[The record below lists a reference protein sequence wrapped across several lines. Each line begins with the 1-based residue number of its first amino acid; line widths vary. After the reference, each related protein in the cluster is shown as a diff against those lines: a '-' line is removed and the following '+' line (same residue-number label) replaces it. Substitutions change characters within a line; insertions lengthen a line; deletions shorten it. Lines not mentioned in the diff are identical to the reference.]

1 MPSPFANTLYDP
13 DAASCPAVACHLD
26 FVEYEA
32 EVPVHTHRKGQ
43 LIIVLYGAVI
53 CRAENNLWIVPPR
66 CAVWIPGGIPH
77 SVSATWNARLNYLF
91 IEPGAA
97 ALPGSCCTLALSPL
111 IHELVERLTREGAD
125 YVADSHAGRL
135 TRVTLDE
142 LATMPAQRL
151 NLPVSAHPKIRA
163 MADRLVSHPD
173 DRSTLSVWAKRL
185 ALSERSLARVML
197 RETGLT
203 FGRWRQQLHLIIALQ
218 ELASGVSVQNVAA
231 KLGYESVN
239 AFITMFKKT
248 MGTTPAHYFA
258 ERQTAAR

>member
-1 MPSPFANTLYDP
+1 MNPQFATTLFDP
-13 DAASCPAVACHLD
+13 DSTACPAVARHLD
-26 FVEYEA
+26 FMEYAA

-43 LIIVLYGAVI
+43 LIIALYGAVI
-53 CRAENNLWIVPPR
+53 CRAENDIWIVPPD

-77 SVSATWNARLNYLF
+77 SATATWNAHLNYLF

-97 ALPGSCCTLALSPL
+97 ALPEKCCTLAISPL
-111 IHELVERLTREGAD
+111 ITALVDRLTREGVD
-125 YVADSHAGRL
+125 QPPDSHVTRL

-142 LATMPAQRL
+142 LVTMPQQKL
-151 NLPVSAHPKIRA
+151 SLPVSANPKIRA
-163 MADRLVSHPD
+163 MADTLVSHPE
-173 DRSTLSVWAKRL
+173 DRSTFKTWAKRL
-185 ALSERSLARVML
+185 ALSERSLARLML

-239 AFITMFKKT
+239 AFITMFRKT
-248 MGTTPAHYFA
+248 MGSTPAHYFA
-258 ERQTAAR
+258 ERKAGAR

>member
-43 LIIVLYGAVI
+43 LIIVLYGAVS

-111 IHELVERLTREGAD
+111 IHELVERLTHEGAD

-151 NLPVSAHPKIRA
+151 NLPVSAHPKIR
-163 MADRLVSHPD
+163 RWP
-173 DRSTLSVWAKRL
+173 
-185 ALSERSLARVML
+185 
-197 RETGLT
+197 TGWSAILT
-203 FGRWRQQLHLIIALQ
+203 IAAPCRCGRNAWR
-218 ELASGVSVQNVAA
+218 
-231 KLGYESVN
+231 
-239 AFITMFKKT
+239 
-248 MGTTPAHYFA
+248 
-258 ERQTAAR
+258 

>member
-43 LIIVLYGAVI
+43 LIIVLYGAVS

-97 ALPGSCCTLALSPL
+97 ALPGSCRAAWQLLHPGALSPDP
-111 IHELVERLTREGAD
+111 RAGGATH
-125 YVADSHAGRL
+125 S
-135 TRVTLDE
+135 
-142 LATMPAQRL
+142 
-151 NLPVSAHPKIRA
+151 
-163 MADRLVSHPD
+163 
-173 DRSTLSVWAKRL
+173 
-185 ALSERSLARVML
+185 
-197 RETGLT
+197 
-203 FGRWRQQLHLIIALQ
+203 
-218 ELASGVSVQNVAA
+218 
-231 KLGYESVN
+231 
-239 AFITMFKKT
+239 
-248 MGTTPAHYFA
+248 
-258 ERQTAAR
+258 